1 MNIKRTL
8 VMCAVLFI
16 ASAAIPAYFM
26 PPTTPQR
33 GNLGC

>member
-16 ASAAIPAYFM
+16 ASAAIPAYLM
-26 PPTTPQR
+26 PLTTPQP
-33 GNLGC
+33 GDLGR